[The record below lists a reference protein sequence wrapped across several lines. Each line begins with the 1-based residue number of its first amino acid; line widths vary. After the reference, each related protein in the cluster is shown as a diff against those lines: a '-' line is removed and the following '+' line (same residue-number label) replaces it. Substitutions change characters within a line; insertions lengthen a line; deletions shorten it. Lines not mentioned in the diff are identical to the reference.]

1 MLPSG
6 ITVGAAV
13 EQSESANNIATWI
26 AWILSKAKKK
36 KQLSESQ
43 FNLDPIALTKA
54 ELG

>member
-1 MLPSG
+1 MKGTPKLPSG

-36 KQLSESQ
+36 TNCLNP
-43 FNLDPIALTKA
+43 NLT
-54 ELG
+54 